1 MNRESVFKGMPCAY
15 AAIFTPYG
23 AKGRVNPETISRI
36 IPKHFTRICALAAKD
51 KFREAAK
58 LQDEA
63 NRVVEL
69 MIESDNWSYRKA
81 MMKFIGLDCGSYRK
95 PFEPLTAA
103 QYRAYAKRFAAIGLV
118 TRDQAVKG
126 KRPTR

>member
-1 MNRESVFKGMPCAY
+1 MSGAY
-15 AAIFTPYG
+15 AALFTPYD
-23 AKGRVNPETISRI
+23 AKGRVDSETISRI

-81 MMKFIGLDCGSYRK
+81 MMKFIGIDCGWFRK
-95 PFEPLTAA
+95 PFEPLPAA
-103 QYRAYAKRFAAIGLV
+103 QYRGYAKRFAALGI
-118 TRDQAVKG
+118 VKENTNTN
-126 KRPTR
+126 KEKTK